1 MQVMTSHMELG
12 LSGSNSGIGPNP
24 YLALWWLFTG
34 TARARRSAAKKTPIT
49 RASSAETG
57 LASNPSLRRISFLL
71 TATLNSTSSA
81 DTTIPVRGCSLFS
94 ASEYVVTVG
103 VGSPSQDLTFA
114 LDTAADLTWVQCK
127 PCAVYCYLQKDL
139 LFDPSKIDDVL
150 QRFLLLPG
158 MISLVTCGTRPLSV
172 RTSQSNHSEA

>member
-1 MQVMTSHMELG
+1 MLTSFLAATGDSSRVKVVHRHG
-12 LSGSNSGIGPNP
+12 PCSPLSRQKDTNH
-24 YLALWWLFTG
+24 
-34 TARARRSAAKKTPIT
+34 ARI
-49 RASSAETG
+49 
-57 LASNPSLRRISFLL
+57 LRRDWSRVK
-71 TATLNSTSSA
+71 SSSA

-103 VGSPSQDLTFA
+103 VGSPSQDLTLA